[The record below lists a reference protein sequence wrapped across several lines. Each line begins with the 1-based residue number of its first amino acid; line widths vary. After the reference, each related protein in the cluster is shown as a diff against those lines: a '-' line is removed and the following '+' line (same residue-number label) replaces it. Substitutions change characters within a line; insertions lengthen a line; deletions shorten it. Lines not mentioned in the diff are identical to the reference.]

1 MNLLNIRNQFNL
13 SQKEASVITNMP
25 LRTFIR
31 YEKDDN
37 YGSKMKREMLIKILI
52 EKCSITETKGLLT
65 VEQIKQSLTKLFNE
79 QHKDQIEFCYL
90 FGSYA
95 KGYAKETSDVDLCVS
110 TKLTGLHPADGRSH
124 GLARFVLVGRDLPA
138 AGILVVQANGKR
150 LGGIRLEL
158 GQVGREDRLHVAGLD
173 RLRGGEDVDH
183 HLGLLFQNGVV
194 VPGQG
199 D

>member
-1 MNLLNIRNQFNL
+1 MNLLDIRNQFNL

-79 QHKDQIEFCYL
+79 QYKDQIEFCYL

-110 TKLTGLHPADGRSH
+110 TKLTGLMFVGLSEDIRKVLFKNIDLVRFSNLKNNFELITEIMKDG
-124 GLARFVLVGRDLPA
+124 
-138 AGILVVQANGKR
+138 IK
-150 LGGIRLEL
+150 IY
-158 GQVGREDRLHVAGLD
+158 
-173 RLRGGEDVDH
+173 
-183 HLGLLFQNGVV
+183 
-194 VPGQG
+194 
-199 D
+199 